1 MHNVG
6 GLILKKGIKSF
17 LSIETKCY
25 DVIRGEGE
33 LMLDQDDLE
42 FKNKILETIID
53 TAYEWI
59 VVVDYQGKISYMNQ
73 NYCDFLEVNRGKV
86 IGKHVTEV
94 IENTRMHIV
103 VQTGKEEI
111 GSPQLI
117 KGNYMIANRIPI
129 YSDQKIVGAVGAVIF
144 RDTKALN
151 KMNSHIKSLM
161 SQLQTYIEDWQEN
174 NGAKYTLNDIKTASK
189 QVLELKEKV
198 KSIASGDISVLIRG
212 ESGTGK
218 ELFAHSIHQLSERSQ
233 NPFIKINCGAI
244 PENLL
249 ESELFGYEEGAF
261 TGAKKGGKK
270 GKFVLAHGGT
280 IFLDEIG
287 DMPLH
292 MQIKLLRVL
301 QEKEVEPVGAV
312 KPIPVDVRVIAATN
326 RPLEQMIEEKR
337 FREDLFYRI
346 NVIPFTIP
354 PLRERPEDIAP
365 LTEFFIEKVS
375 KRTGKR
381 ITSIDDEVLNIFS
394 QHRWPGN
401 LRELENVI
409 EAAIHLTSGEKIEM
423 RSLPDYLMDDPK
435 LLIGQKTLKEI
446 LEDTEKRVIQRTLQK
461 YDADKQL
468 VAKALGI
475 SKSSMYEK
483 IKKFKLE
490 I

>member
-1 MHNVG
+1 MFNH
-6 GLILKKGIKSF
+6 
-17 LSIETKCY
+17 
-25 DVIRGEGE
+25 
-33 LMLDQDDLE
+33 DDME

-53 TAYEWI
+53 SAYEWI
-59 VVVDYQGKISYMNQ
+59 VVVNHQGNIVYINK
-73 NYCDFLEVNRGKV
+73 NYCEFLEVNREEV
-86 IGKHVTEV
+86 IGTHVTEV
-94 IENTRMHIV
+94 IENSRMHIV
-103 VQTGKEEI
+103 VQTGEEEI
-111 GSPQLI
+111 GSPHYI

-129 YSDQKIVGAVGAVIF
+129 YLDNKIIGAVGAVIF
-144 RDTKALN
+144 RDTKALS

-161 SQLQTYIEDWQEN
+161 SQFQTYIEDWQES
-174 NGAKYTLNDIKTASK
+174 NGAKYTLNDIKTASR
-189 QVLELKEKV
+189 QILELKEKV
-198 KSIASGDISVLIRG
+198 KNIASGDISVLIRG

-244 PENLL
+244 PEHLL

-280 IFLDEIG
+280 IFLDEVG

-301 QEKEVEPVGAV
+301 QEKEVEPVGALN
-312 KPIPVDVRVIAATN
+312 PIPVDVRVIAATN
-326 RPLEQMIEEKR
+326 RPLEQMIVEKR

-354 PLRERPEDIAP
+354 PLRERPEDIEP
-365 LTEFFIEKVS
+365 LTKFFVERTS

-381 ITSIDDEVLNIFS
+381 ITSIDEEVMNIF
-394 QHRWPGN
+394 QAHQWPGN

-409 EAAIHLTSGEKIEM
+409 EASIHLTTGEKIEIE
-423 RSLPDYLMDDPK
+423 SLPDYLMDDPK

-446 LEDTEKRVIQRTLQK
+446 LDDTEKRVLAKTLQK
-461 YDADKQL
+461 YHNDKQL
-468 VAKALGI
+468 AAKALGI

-483 IKKFKLE
+483 LKS
-490 I
+490 

>member
-1 MHNVG
+1 MFN
-6 GLILKKGIKSF
+6 
-17 LSIETKCY
+17 
-25 DVIRGEGE
+25 
-33 LMLDQDDLE
+33 QDDLE

-59 VVVDYQGKISYMNQ
+59 VVVDHQGKIVYINH
-73 NYCDFLEVNRGKV
+73 NYCEFLEVNREEV
-86 IGKHVTEV
+86 IGTHVTEV
-94 IENTRMHIV
+94 IENSRMHIV
-103 VQTGKEEI
+103 VQTGEEEI
-111 GSPQLI
+111 GSPHYI

-129 YSDQKIVGAVGAVIF
+129 HSDNKIIGAVGAVIF

-151 KMNSHIKSLM
+151 KMNTHIKSVM

-174 NGAKYTLNDIKTASK
+174 NGAKYTLNDIKTESR
-189 QVLELKEKV
+189 QILELKEKV
-198 KSIASGDISVLIRG
+198 KNIASGDISVLIRG

-218 ELFAHSIHQLSERSQ
+218 ELFAHSIHQLSERSKK
-233 NPFIKINCGAI
+233 PFIKINCGAI
-244 PENLL
+244 PEHLL

-270 GKFVLAHGGT
+270 GKFVLADGGT
-280 IFLDEIG
+280 IFLDEVG

-301 QEKEVEPVGAV
+301 QEKEVEPVGGLN
-312 KPIPVDVRVIAATN
+312 PIPVDVRVIAATN
-326 RPLEQMIEEKR
+326 RPLEQMIVEER

-354 PLRERPEDIAP
+354 PLRERPEDIIP
-365 LTEFFIEKVS
+365 LTKYFIERAS

-381 ITSIDDEVLNIFS
+381 ITAIDDEVINIL
-394 QHRWPGN
+394 QVHQWPGN

-409 EAAIHLTSGEKIEM
+409 EAAIHLTVGEKIEIH
-423 RSLPDYLMDDPK
+423 SLPDYLVDDPK
-435 LLIGQKTLKEI
+435 LLIGQKSLKEI
-446 LEDTEKRVIQRTLQK
+446 IEDTEKRVITKTLHK
-461 YDADKQL
+461 YNNDKQL
-468 VAKALGI
+468 AAKALGI

-483 IKKFKLE
+483 LKKLNLE